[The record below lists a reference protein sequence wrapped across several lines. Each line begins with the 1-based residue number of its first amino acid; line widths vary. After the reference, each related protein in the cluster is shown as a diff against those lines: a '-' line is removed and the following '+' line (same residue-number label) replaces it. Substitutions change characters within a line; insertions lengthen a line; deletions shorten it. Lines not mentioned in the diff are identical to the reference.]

1 MKKAKLLGAIALMF
15 ALVLGTA
22 SCAQDSTPSK
32 TESSGT
38 DINGA
43 TDNNNTTPGGTQNS
57 TPSGNNPSGT
67 APSGNESSGSDTNG
81 ATDNNNT
88 NSDGTQNS
96 TPSGSNPSGHK
107 PSGTAPSGTADIKDV
122 IDNPDVDLSG
132 TWKLTDA
139 YIYGHLFARGPNGEV
154 QAADG
159 ELKKPEEVAATEGAL
174 NIFGIELDNNLCTEF
189 SNDFFKNL
197 IAEFEEMEKGFE
209 EMKEEIE
216 KQQAEVDADF
226 DWYLKVNGDHN
237 EIYIYYYE
245 SLYEPDVTE
254 RDTEYKLTFTKQ
266 Q

>member
-15 ALVLGTA
+15 ALVLGAA
-22 SCAQDSTPSK
+22 SCAQDSTPSGSK
-32 TESSGT
+32 
-38 DINGA
+38 
-43 TDNNNTTPGGTQNS
+43 
-57 TPSGNNPSGT
+57 PSGT
-67 APSGNESSGSDTNG
+67 APSGNESSGSDTND

-88 NSDGTQNS
+88 NSGGTQNS

-197 IAEFEEMEKGFE
+197 VAEFEEMEKGFE

-226 DWYLKVNGDHN
+226 DWYLKVNGDYN
-237 EIYIYYYE
+237 EIYIYYYQ

-254 RDTEYKLTFTKQ
+254 SDQECILTFKKQ